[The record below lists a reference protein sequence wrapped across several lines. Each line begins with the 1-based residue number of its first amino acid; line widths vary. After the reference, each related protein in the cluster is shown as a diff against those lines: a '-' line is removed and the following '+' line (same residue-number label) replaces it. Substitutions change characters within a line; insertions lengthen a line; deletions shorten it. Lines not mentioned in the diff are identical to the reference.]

1 MGCAASGSARSH
13 PSGVWRIEAGKSKKG
28 AGPLAIDA
36 VLPRHSAKDGR
47 YISPSIERPNDGKRL
62 GGRIINN
69 QVGEHRPEFNRQ
81 RRQVPAKMSGLRVRS
96 QQSEG
101 FGKLLQYI
109 SGEASATSA
118 YEIVSDFAEVLLGF
132 WR

>member
-1 MGCAASGSARSH
+1 MGWAASGSARSH

-62 GGRIINN
+62 GGRIIDN
-69 QVGEHRPEFNRQ
+69 QVGKHRPEFDRQ
-81 RRQVPAKMSGLRVRS
+81 RRQVPTKMSGLRLRS
-96 QQSEG
+96 QQPEG
-101 FGKLLQYI
+101 FGKFLQDI
-109 SGEASATSA
+109 SGEASAALA
-118 YEIVSDFAEVLLGF
+118 YEVVADFAEVLLGF
-132 WR
+132 RR